1 MPDDAPTLAL
11 DPEFVAEVRRL
22 GIDVAQAAQD
32 GLVDAVSKARGEE
45 WKRENRAA
53 LESYNDW
60 IAKNGLPLERYRRF

>member
-11 DPEFVAEVRRL
+11 DPELVAEVRRL
-22 GIDVAQAAQD
+22 GIDVAQAAQG